1 MSGLTGCGAV
11 QEMEVG
17 PSGSPCREE
26 SKPPQAASVKGMSR
40 KHQI

>member
-17 PSGSPCREE
+17 PQLRPWKWCMTGLLM
-26 SKPPQAASVKGMSR
+26 AGVASWTETATA
-40 KHQI
+40 

>member
-17 PSGSPCREE
+17 PPGSPCRGRI
-26 SKPPQAASVKGMSR
+26 QTTAVCVG
-40 KHQI
+40 